1 MSATAIILHSLL
13 ALAAFEL
20 IVMTHIRTRRL
31 AAVFAT
37 STLAASIP
45 LLIEIAALYGIVPA
59 HVLTTAR
66 PALHAPFIL
75 SFGWLLNTYFLR
87 HSAISMRA
95 LAAGSLALVV
105 LSLALPGAIALQ
117 TVPLSLFALYAAAM
131 LYGDITAEP
140 NATAVRDRLV
150 VIGLLL
156 AQTGALC
163 ANLVIEYEPLAA
175 MSNVVLLALVSIR
188 HFTGEF
194 NRTAVMAHNVLIS
207 KDLNRQLVHSIGRLS
222 QKIEQLRQVISD
234 KEAELLQLSK
244 HASLAEITAG
254 VAHELTQPLTGIK
267 AIAQNMI
274 DDITDGDVNTME
286 AVAELLKICA
296 MVDKSSSIINHIRHF
311 SGKSK
316 IVRSGIDLNAVV
328 LESIDL
334 VSYQFSKHAI
344 DIVLDLPPEAA
355 IIHGDAIALE
365 QTIINLLLNARDAI
379 LEKRSIAPEDIS
391 GTITIRTTID
401 RSTVALAIE
410 DNGTGI
416 PPHTLANIWSPFFT
430 TKKKSNGTGVG
441 LSISRKIITEHD
453 GTVSVESTPDV
464 GTRFIITLPLKQETI
479 AASR

>member
-1 MSATAIILHSLL
+1 
-13 ALAAFEL
+13 
-20 IVMTHIRTRRL
+20 
-31 AAVFAT
+31 
-37 STLAASIP
+37 
-45 LLIEIAALYGIVPA
+45 
-59 HVLTTAR
+59 
-66 PALHAPFIL
+66 
-75 SFGWLLNTYFLR
+75 
-87 HSAISMRA
+87 
-95 LAAGSLALVV
+95 
-105 LSLALPGAIALQ
+105 
-117 TVPLSLFALYAAAM
+117 M

-140 NATAVRDRLV
+140 NATAARDRLV

-274 DDITDGDVNTME
+274 DDITDDDVNTME

-464 GTRFIITLPLKQETI
+464 GTRFIITLPLKQEAI